1 MLSYLLLSC
10 SWCCFFAFISVIG
23 RGEAHPHQLEYA
35 TYQPHLF
42 TYRELP
48 SSNRYSQFRNIPST
62 IRQPTRHRQR
72 VWPLYVVGPA
82 VDYPTYYALPLY
94 ADQFPYTEL
103 QPIDGQLLGEEQQSE
118 NPLAVRDQVYNEQPI
133 SKGGLPLVR
142 GLFGKILDSFY
153 PVFSDLSGVFC
164 NNC

>member
-1 MLSYLLLSC
+1 MLK
-10 SWCCFFAFISVIG
+10 F
-23 RGEAHPHQLEYA
+23 R
-35 TYQPHLF
+35 LF
-42 TYRELP
+42 LNTELVA
-48 SSNRYSQFRNIPST
+48 IV
-62 IRQPTRHRQR
+62 

-142 GLFGKILDSFY
+142 GLFGNNQAFSSEFLKLKFKRNRKIA
-153 PVFSDLSGVFC
+153 
-164 NNC
+164 